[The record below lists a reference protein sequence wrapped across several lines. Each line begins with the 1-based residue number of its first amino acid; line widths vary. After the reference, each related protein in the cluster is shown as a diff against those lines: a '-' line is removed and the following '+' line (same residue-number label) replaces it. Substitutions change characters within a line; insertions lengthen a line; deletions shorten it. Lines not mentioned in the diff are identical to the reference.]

1 MFVMMT
7 ALEFADAIG
16 RKKMADALG
25 LGVTS
30 ISNAVVR
37 GKFPPSWTDTSRAI
51 ADDMGVDFP
60 ENLFGQIGS
69 YSTKGVF
76 PNNSFQGAEGEKASG
91 VVS

>member
-1 MFVMMT
+1 MT

-16 RKKMADALG
+16 RKKMADTLE

-37 GKFPPSWTDTSRAI
+37 GKFPPSWTDTCRAL
-51 ADDMGVDFP
+51 ALNEGVEFP

-69 YSTKGVF
+69 YSTKGVL
-76 PNNSFQGAEGEKASG
+76 PQHRVQGARAKNATPVAQS
-91 VVS
+91 